1 MKVVRASLLSL
12 LLAVEGTSAQT
23 VSGNSSGAMTPEHQ
37 ARAVLEGMVTKDPTG
52 EPVKKALIE
61 LIAANQGEGGNYTA
75 LTGADGQFH
84 IDGIAP
90 GRYVLFVERTGYLE
104 VDKHHPRTEGRALT
118 LSAGQELKSLLI
130 RVQAAAVVEGR
141 VTDEDGEPLSSAQ
154 VTVWRQ
160 TFASGRPGWEQ
171 AGGQSTN
178 DLGEYRIPNLGA
190 GNYFVSVTPPPD
202 LKSLVESAG
211 NTPAGDQKNDQKS
224 AVNEAAGR
232 PLPTSYVTTYYPG
245 TRDRSQAAP
254 VQLHAGD
261 DFPANF
267 SFTPSPSIA
276 VRGSIGDLSPGA
288 SALVV
293 LQSKDLGMT
302 QGAGEV
308 RKNGTFEIRDV
319 APGAYTVVATV
330 TDATGATRMA
340 RQTVQVGAANVDG
353 LRLAPQAGAWLHGHL
368 RLESKT
374 AIGKLSPPQ
383 AFLSLVAT
391 DADDD
396 VTSAMPIGEGFSPLV
411 RANPDGS
418 FEWKNV
424 PPGHYY
430 VQFSGDD
437 SVALNWFL
445 KSVTM
450 GGREVNDAGFSTNGG
465 AGVIDVV
472 ASADGAVV
480 DGVVADAKGEAVAN
494 ATVIAVP
501 EARLRSR
508 IDRFRKTVTDQ
519 SGRFVLHGLP
529 PAAYTLIAWESVD
542 GEAYYNPEFL
552 RRYEGQ
558 GRALHVSEGER
569 KSVQLQAVPADED
582 PQ

>member
-1 MKVVRASLLSL
+1 
-12 LLAVEGTSAQT
+12 
-23 VSGNSSGAMTPEHQ
+23 MTPERQ
-37 ARAVLEGMVTKDPTG
+37 AKAVLEGMVTKDPTG

-61 LIAANQGEGGNYTA
+61 LIAANQGESGNYTA

-104 VDKHHPRTEGRALT
+104 VDKHHPRTEGRTLT

-141 VTDEDGEPLSSAQ
+141 VTDEDGEPLSNAQ

-202 LKSLVESAG
+202 LKSMVESAG
-211 NTPAGDQKNDQKS
+211 NAPAGDQKNDPKNAAS
-224 AVNEAAGR
+224 ETAGR

-245 TRDRSQAAP
+245 TKDRSQAAP

-267 SFTPSPSIA
+267 SLTPSPSIA
-276 VRGSIGDLSPGA
+276 VRGSIGELAPGA
-288 SALVV
+288 SAVVV
-293 LQSKDLGMT
+293 LQSKDLGMP
-302 QGAGEV
+302 QAAGEV

-319 APGAYTVVATV
+319 APGSYTVVAIL
-330 TDATGATRMA
+330 TDATGAARMA
-340 RQTVQVGAANVDG
+340 RQTLQVSAANVDG
-353 LRLAPQAGAWLHGHL
+353 LRLTPQPGAWLHGHL
-368 RLESKT
+368 RVESRT
-374 AIGKLSPPQ
+374 AIGRLAPPQ
-383 AFLSLVAT
+383 AFLSLVAK

-396 VTSAMPIGEGFSPLV
+396 MTIAMPIGEGFSPLA

-437 SVALNWFL
+437 SVAQNWFL

-465 AGVIDVV
+465 AAVMDLV

-480 DGVVADAKGEAVAN
+480 DGVVADAKSEPVAN
-494 ATVIAVP
+494 ATVVAVP

-508 IDRFRKTVTDQ
+508 TDRFRKTVTDQ

-529 PAAYTLIAWESVD
+529 PGTYTLIAWESMD

-552 RRYEGQ
+552 KSYEAQ

-569 KSVQLQAVPADED
+569 KSEQLQVVPAAED